1 MNGIRLRP
9 AMKRLMVS
17 FLRVESGITAGWPV
31 ILASRYGLAG
41 QIYDFLDSEDLDV
54 FFARGLWRSSGMRI
68 IAVK

>member
-41 QIYDFLDSEDLDV
+41 QILKTLMSSLREV
-54 FFARGLWRSSGMRI
+54 FGAARECGLSP
-68 IAVK
+68 